1 MMRRFALEQVASLL
15 DRLAHEVERTAR
27 DRDAEAVHDLRVTIR
42 RFGQSLRVFS
52 PFVPKRQAKK
62 IRKRL
67 RHIMTLAGEVRNR
80 DITMD
85 LITEANLPQLRDA
98 VQQDRDLA
106 VRILAAELN
115 RWIADNDALRWRAAL
130 ELPAE

>member
-1 MMRRFALEQVASLL
+1 MRRFALEQIAALI
-15 DRLAHEVERTAR
+15 DRLAREVERTAR

-85 LITEANLPQLRDA
+85 LIAEAGLPQLRDA

-106 VRILAAELN
+106 ARILAAELN
-115 RWIADNDALRWRAAL
+115 RWLADNDALRWRAAL